1 MHDFNIQ
8 NNVEM
13 FTTSLRGGKAFDA
26 EQKIRELKTRVA
38 IVIIQKLKIT
48 PTKIILKSAENMKS
62 VASEKYELS
71 PNEIQKRPLSDEKFR
86 TLFTFH
92 RIEKSGQMHE
102 RLDR

>member
-1 MHDFNIQ
+1 MDNKSQQVQMHDFNIQ

-71 PNEIQKRPLSDEKFR
+71 PNEI
-86 TLFTFH
+86 
-92 RIEKSGQMHE
+92 
-102 RLDR
+102 